1 LVLIQTQIKLK
12 MSVVIKEVR
21 TKSELKKFIW
31 FGINMYKDCPYA
43 APPLMM
49 DDLMNLS
56 KGKNPALDFC
66 DTAYFMAY
74 RGKEIVGRIAGI
86 IHPVANE
93 TWNQKNARFGWV
105 DFIDDEEVSDALF
118 DVVEDWARSKG
129 MEHLQGPLGFT
140 DLDNEGALIEG
151 YDQAGTLA
159 TIYNYPY
166 YIQHY
171 ERRGFVKEIDWNEYL
186 ITVPKVFPERFFR
199 IAEIVKQKYNLKPV
213 KLKSKN
219 EVVKRY
225 AKKIFYLLNESY
237 KDLFGF
243 TKLNDNQIYFYIK
256 LYFSFFRLDTVV
268 LVVDEQDNLVALGI
282 AMPSFTKALQ
292 KAKGH
297 LFPFGWFY
305 MLQALNKNDIIDL
318 YLMSVHPD
326 YQNKGV
332 NAIVFAEMMPNAAKN
347 GYKFAETNPE
357 LESNTKMASQWD
369 SFEYVNHKKRRAYV
383 KKL

>member
-1 LVLIQTQIKLK
+1 MPVI
-12 MSVVIKEVR
+12 IKEVS
-21 TKSELKKFIW
+21 TKRELKKFIW
-31 FGINMYKDCPYA
+31 FGINLYKDCPYA

-66 DTAYFMAY
+66 DTAYFLAY
-74 RGKEIVGRIAGI
+74 RGNKIVGRIAGI

-93 TWNQKNARFGWV
+93 TWNHKNARFGWV
-105 DFIDDEEVSDALF
+105 DFIDDTEVSKVLF
-118 DVVEDWARSKG
+118 DAVEKWAKSKG
-129 MEHLQGPLGFT
+129 MEHLHGPLGFT
-140 DLDNEGALIEG
+140 DLDNEGALIAG
-151 YDQAGTLA
+151 FDKVGTLA

-166 YIQHY
+166 YIKHY
-171 ERRGFVKEIDWNEYL
+171 ESLGFVKEIDWNEYL
-186 ITVPKVFPERFFR
+186 ITVPEVFPERFMR
-199 IAEIVKQKYNLKPV
+199 MAELVKQKYKLKPV
-213 KLKSKN
+213 KLKSKK
-219 EVVKRY
+219 EVVTRY
-225 AKKIFYLLNESY
+225 AKKIFDLLNESY

-243 TKLNDNQIYFYIK
+243 TKLNEAQIYFYIK

-268 LVVDEQDNLVALGI
+268 LVVNEKDDLIALGI

-297 LFPFGWFY
+297 LFPLGWLY

-332 NAIVFAEMMPNAAKN
+332 NAIIFAEMMPNAAKN

-357 LESNTKMASQWD
+357 LETNLKMASQWD
-369 SFEYVNHKKRRAYV
+369 SFEHVNHKKRRAYI
-383 KKL
+383 KEL